1 MWDDAEVISYLISKA
16 GPLFWKHLSHKVK
29 DCVGEVFLRWIVPI
43 MGDVAVHDGPEP
55 LDGIEM
61 RAVLQALF
69 LYENKRMYVIRHLN
83 DLN

>member
-1 MWDDAEVISYLISKA
+1 
-16 GPLFWKHLSHKVK
+16 
-29 DCVGEVFLRWIVPI
+29 

>member
-1 MWDDAEVISYLISKA
+1 MISKA
-16 GPLFWKHLSHKVK
+16 EPHLWQHLSHKVQ

-61 RAVLQALF
+61 RAIGRPGALAAQ
-69 LYENKRMYVIRHLN
+69 EGSHDGTRRRAVRSA
-83 DLN
+83 